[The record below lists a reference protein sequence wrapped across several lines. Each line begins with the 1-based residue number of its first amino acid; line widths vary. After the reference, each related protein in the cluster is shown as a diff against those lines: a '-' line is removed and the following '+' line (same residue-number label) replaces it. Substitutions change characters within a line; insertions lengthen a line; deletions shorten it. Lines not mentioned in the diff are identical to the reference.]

1 MIWKSWRNIG
11 LLALLLLPA
20 GCTMEAESVSVGASV
35 TSRSSV
41 RTDMSMFYDELEPHG
56 RWFTYGSYGWCWT
69 PYDRP
74 FGWRPYT
81 YGHWSYT
88 DMGWTWMSDEP
99 FGWAT
104 YHYGEWFWDR
114 FQGWVWRPGLD
125 WSPGWAT
132 WELAGDYVGWGPM
145 SVRSS
150 AGDAPPSNAMH
161 YAPLGQLGATDLRDH
176 LVPTSQIGA
185 ALNEARPVRNMIQ
198 RDGVTFNRGPA
209 FGLVEERSG
218 PLTRVRVENLAPAD
232 PGKTETSIETTR
244 RAAEDAA
251 AEARRWSLAPN
262 GAPSRLPVVRP
273 SFGPR
278 PEPAGPTRRTRP
290 PRRESPTPADTTR

>member
-1 MIWKSWRNIG
+1 MATVIALGGCAAAG
-11 LLALLLLPA
+11 LTPTTPTQPVARAALRP
-20 GCTMEAESVSVGASV
+20 EYRV
-35 TSRSSV
+35 
-41 RTDMSMFYDELEPHG
+41 FYDALRDYGDWVLIEP
-56 RWFTYGSYGWCWT
+56 YGFLFRPRVAWDQWQPFVDGFWAPSDSYGWIWL
-69 PYDRP
+69 
-74 FGWRPYT
+74 
-81 YGHWSYT
+81 SA
-88 DMGWTWMSDEP
+88 EP

-132 WELAGDYVGWGPM
+132 WEIAGDYVGWGPM

-150 AGDAPPSNAMH
+150 AADTPPSNAMH

-185 ALNEARPVRNMIQ
+185 ALNDARPVRNMIQ